1 MVISSPA
8 EVASD
13 ATGDSISV
21 AGIFEAKGA
30 VAKTMLG
37 MTIGS
42 FAGEAVGG
50 DIGDSVGSV
59 LGAAGG
65 IAASARAGI
74 YRFCVAVS
82 PTKVYVLVPTGGRTP
97 GGQAHEIRKG
107 ELEVVQTFDRATLE
121 VTAKARVTV
130 RILILEDLKT
140 GARVEFE
147 GSRIGWSHSKEVV
160 KTLVA
165 SDHEDG

>member
-1 MVISSPA
+1 MLTGSPA

-13 ATGDSISV
+13 ATGDSITA
-21 AGIFEAKGA
+21 AGIFEARGA
-30 VAKTMLG
+30 VGKTMLG
-37 MTIGS
+37 AVIGS
-42 FAGEAVGG
+42 FAGDAVGG

-65 IAASARAGI
+65 MAASGREGI
-74 YRFCVAVS
+74 YQFCVAVS
-82 PTKVYVLVPTGGRTP
+82 PTKVYVLIPTGGRTP

-107 ELEVVQTFDRATLE
+107 ELKVLHTFDRATLE

-140 GARVEFE
+140 GAKFEFE
-147 GSRIGWSHSKEVV
+147 GNRIGWSHSKEVV